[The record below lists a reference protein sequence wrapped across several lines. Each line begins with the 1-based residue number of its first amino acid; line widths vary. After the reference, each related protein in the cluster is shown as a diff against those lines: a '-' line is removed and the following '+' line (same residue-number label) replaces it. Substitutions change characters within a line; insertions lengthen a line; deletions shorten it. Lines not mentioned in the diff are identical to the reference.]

1 MTPEHLEA
9 SIAAA
14 QRWATQ
20 EIERLVYS
28 GTRPV
33 SICSTVDAATREAA
47 IARANTIAHT
57 AEIAEVE
64 SVLSYISECLS
75 ADLSD
80 SQRPAAPSPLAE
92 WALAHF
98 TDEAAATAA
107 RSA

>member
-1 MTPEHLEA
+1 MTPEHLQA

-14 QRWATQ
+14 ARWATE
-20 EIERLVYS
+20 EIERIVYN

-47 IARANTIAHT
+47 IARANAIAHT

-64 SVLSYISECLS
+64 SVLIYVSECLS

-80 SQRPAAPSPLAE
+80 AQRPAAPSPLHE
-92 WALAHF
+92 WALQRF
-98 TDEAAATAA
+98 T
-107 RSA
+107 S

>member
-1 MTPEHLEA
+1 MTPEHLQA

-14 QRWATQ
+14 ARWARE
-20 EIERLVYS
+20 EIERIVYS

-64 SVLSYISECLS
+64 SILTYVSECLS
-75 ADLSD
+75 ADLSET
-80 SQRPAAPSPLAE
+80 QRPAAPTPLHE
-92 WALAHF
+92 WALQRF
-98 TDEAAATAA
+98 T
-107 RSA
+107 S